1 MNQQD
6 GNEIRMSADALIALV
21 MAEAEAREMAAMPGP
36 EAMGAAFQ
44 PSQRFEKKMRR
55 LLRQA
60 RWKKQKREALLCGSV
75 MLANCV
81 AVSLLAV
88 AALLVFSNLGLG
100 TQ

>member
-44 PSQRFEKKMRR
+44 HRSG
-55 LLRQA
+55 LR
-60 RWKKQKREALLCGSV
+60 KR
-75 MLANCV
+75 
-81 AVSLLAV
+81 
-88 AALLVFSNLGLG
+88 
-100 TQ
+100 

>member
-44 PSQRFEKKMRR
+44 PSQRFEKR
-55 LLRQA
+55 
-60 RWKKQKREALLCGSV
+60 
-75 MLANCV
+75 
-81 AVSLLAV
+81 
-88 AALLVFSNLGLG
+88 
-100 TQ
+100 